1 MSQIQQNKI
10 NEIVSNNFKKILNSK
25 KITIK
30 ELAEKSKIAKNT
42 LTYIKYGRRSV
53 SVYILYII
61 AETLNIDIKEF
72 FQ

>member
-1 MSQIQQNKI
+1 MSKLQQNKI
-10 NEIVSNNFKKILNSK
+10 NEIIGDNFKRILNSK